1 MKRAA
6 HHQSKI
12 RPESREPEYQALRIS
27 GLSKSAA
34 AERLGL
40 SERMAERYEELRRGE
55 LHHSATTAL
64 GPMNHDA
71 HVDALINSDPKR
83 LEKGWRGFEWHGQ
96 GVAA

>member
-12 RPESREPEYQALRIS
+12 RPESREPEYQALRTS
-27 GLSKSAA
+27 GLSRSAA

-40 SERMAERYEELRRGE
+40 SDRMAERYEELRRGE

-64 GPMNHDA
+64 GPMAHDA
-71 HVDALINSDPKR
+71 HVEAVLSAPPRD
-83 LEKGWRGFEWHGQ
+83 GWRGFER
-96 GVAA
+96 VAA